1 MESLDLEKLEK
12 RARNILLFQLGRSMK
27 TEHQLRLLLA
37 KREIPSEVVEPL
49 LARFV
54 EAQLIDDS
62 LYARSFV
69 SARLAAGGKSISM
82 LRRELKQKGVD
93 DERIQ
98 DALSDLDAEQE
109 FEIALKL
116 ARSRASRMS
125 ALEPEAR
132 RRRLLGVLMRRG
144 FSGAVASRAMSQ
156 VLAGE

>member
-1 MESLDLEKLEK
+1 MESIDLEKLEK

-27 TEHQLRLLLA
+27 TEHQLRLVLE
-37 KREIPSEVVEPL
+37 KREIPSEVAEPL

-69 SARLAAGGKSISM
+69 SSRLAAGGKSASM
-82 LRRELKQKGVD
+82 LRRELKQKGVG
-93 DERIQ
+93 DELIQ
-98 DALSDLDAEQE
+98 DALRDLDAEQE

-116 ARSRASRMS
+116 AKSRAARLSS
-125 ALEPEAR
+125 LEPEKR

-144 FSGAVASRAMSQ
+144 FSGAVASRAMAQALS
-156 VLAGE
+156 AE

>member
-109 FEIALKL
+109 FEFALKL

>member
-1 MESLDLEKLEK
+1 LESIDREKLEK

-37 KREIPSEVVEPL
+37 KREIPTEVVEPL
-49 LARFV
+49 LTRFV
-54 EAQLIDDS
+54 EAQLIDDA

-69 SARLAAGGKSISM
+69 SSRLAAGGKSISM
-82 LRRELKQKGVD
+82 LRRELKLKGVS
-93 DERIQ
+93 DELIQ

-116 ARSRASRMS
+116 ARSRAARTSS
-125 ALEPEAR
+125 LEPEKR

-156 VLAGE
+156 VLSEE

>member
-1 MESLDLEKLEK
+1 
-12 RARNILLFQLGRSMK
+12 MK

-82 LRRELKQKGVD
+82 LRRELKQKGISD
-93 DERIQ
+93 DRIQ
-98 DALSDLDAEQE
+98 DALADLDAEQE

-116 ARSRASRMS
+116 AKARSARMGS
-125 ALEPEAR
+125 LEPEKR

-144 FSGAVASRAMSQ
+144 FSGSVAARAMAQ
-156 VLAGE
+156 ALAAE